1 MKISEND
8 MLNLIRS
15 LRKIEFFSG
24 FTSFE
29 VDMVLS
35 TVDKKSYRK
44 GETIIKQGDPGRFFF
59 IINSGKVAVL
69 INEEN
74 KTNVKVGELG
84 VGDYFG
90 ETSLVTHSPVNA
102 TVKAEENAD
111 IFVLYKSDVEMV
123 MKKNPSAAQQMKET
137 IERRKEM
144 SNYELSRAPEKGF
157 FSKIGVLFKK

>member
-24 FTSFE
+24 FTSSE
-29 VDMVLS
+29 VDIVLS
-35 TVDKKSYRK
+35 TVDKKAYRK

-59 IINSGKVAVL
+59 IINSEKVAVL
-69 INEEN
+69 INEEK

-90 ETSLVTHSPVNA
+90 ETSLITHSPVNA
-102 TVKAEENAD
+102 TIKVEENSD
-111 IFVLYKSDVEMV
+111 VFVLYKSDVEMV
-123 MKKNPSAAQQMKET
+123 MRKNPSAAQQMKET
-137 IERRKEM
+137 IIRRKEM
-144 SNYELSRAPEKGF
+144 SNYELSRAPEKGL
-157 FSKIGVLFKK
+157 FSKIGGLFKK